1 MGVVCAERAC
11 VRPTSADTCRAYEK
25 HQVARPGAVIE
36 FSGWNHDVIYNLM
49 KKGYWCM
56 PACILEGNIHPK
68 MILSHKMPD
77 AQEMC
82 KQYAIHGRCGID
94 FNP

>member
-1 MGVVCAERAC
+1 MTVVCAKRAC
-11 VRPTSADTCRAYEK
+11 VRPTSADTCRAYEE
-25 HQVARPGAVIE
+25 HQVARREAVIE
-36 FSGWNHDVIYNLM
+36 YTGWNPAGWNHLM
-49 KKGYWCM
+49 KQGYWCM
-56 PACILEGNIHPK
+56 PACLLEDNVHPK
-68 MILSHKMPD
+68 MILSNKMPD